1 MWAGLDRTCRQHP
14 AEAARRAARAGGVMM
29 VVRMKGNW
37 VDARQGYARTGHAR
51 TGSWDARTGS
61 WDART
66 GSWDARTGSY
76 KSQIPN
82 PQSLGLIEG
91 FRSAFMMSLVGK
103 VG

>member
-1 MWAGLDRTCRQHP
+1 MWAVLDRTCRQHP

-37 VDARQGYARTGHAR
+37 VDARQGHARTGH
-51 TGSWDARTGS
+51 
-61 WDART
+61 ART

-91 FRSAFMMSLVGK
+91 FRSAFMVSLVGK